1 MKKKSY
7 KLLTVIVLAIMIS
20 SCASTIKTT
29 GAFKLETKINKLE
42 IVCVTPDR
50 VGKFSTNLCNS
61 LKNDLTNN
69 GITVTTHVFD
79 EMTPTLT
86 DGIADSTLTEDND
99 VVLKITHIRI
109 SLYNGAPCGTLMN
122 IGMYTKSNGKKP
134 IWVGRVQ
141 TSGSNIT
148 GPGNPDKV
156 SKEIINQLI
165 ADGFK
170 F

>member
-1 MKKKSY
+1 MRKKSY
-7 KLLTVIVLAIMIS
+7 RFFMVIALTIMIS

-29 GAFKLETKINKLE
+29 GAFNFDKKINKLE

-50 VGKFSTNLCNS
+50 VRKFSTNLCNS

-69 GITVTTHVFD
+69 GITVAVHVID

-86 DGIADSTLTEDND
+86 EGIADNMFTEDKD

-109 SLYNGAPCGTLMN
+109 SQYNGAPCATLMN
-122 IGMYTKSNGKKP
+122 IGLYTKSNEKKP
-134 IWVGRVQ
+134 IWVGRIQ
-141 TSGSNIT
+141 TNGSNIT
-148 GPGNPDKV
+148 GPGNPDRV